1 MPDIK
6 YISQVTLPGSGGT
19 YNIKDAS
26 AWTAIGDLWST
37 IGQGALELVVLGPT
51 EQLPTASESTKG
63 KIYLKP
69 DTTHNPSTNDVYDEY
84 VTVKKGSDTNPS
96 YVWEKIGNTDV
107 NLSDYSLNTHRH
119 TVDISIGVNSHS
131 YTPEGTVSKPDF
143 VGTSFNS
150 TGSYTPKGT
159 VATATTENKSATVSV
174 TSGTATYTPAGSV
187 TRPEFTGIEGNVS
200 VSGTVNNVTSSGTAA
215 ETGGHTHSIGGTKK
229 YLHSTSVPTGFST
242 TAVLTDV
249 STSKLNTTTITGTNG
264 TIDIHDTPT
273 LVTTAYGSAS
283 GWNKGS
289 ASNWTFSV
297 APDSEILTIGGG
309 NGEAPSLT
317 ITNVSVGTSLTAG
330 EVKKVAKVAS
340 SATTVATGSVS
351 TGGTGATVAISA
363 GSTTNAYT
371 GINASAPSFTLNDTA
386 SGGSA
391 VITSVNAS
399 TGSAGAHEHTVSV
412 NVGSIT
418 VRSTGKFTPDG
429 SISQPTFNGT
439 GVRLVT
445 GNIEVPATYKFEGT
459 TETITVSG
467 TATGNVSQPK
477 FTGKAATLS
486 HAVTGNGEKKT
497 SAAQASA

>member
-1 MPDIK
+1 MADIK

-26 AWTAIGDLWST
+26 AWSAIGNLWSV
-37 IGQGALELVVLGPT
+37 INQGALELVVWKSG
-51 EQLPTASESTKG
+51 ELPDASAGTMG
-63 KIYLKP
+63 KIYLTP

-84 VTVKKGSDTNPS
+84 VTVDKGSGTPR

-107 NLSDYSLNTHRH
+107 NLSNYSLNTHKH
-119 TVDISIGVNSHS
+119 TVDINIGVNSHS
-131 YTPEGTVSKPDF
+131 YTPEGTVEKPTF
-143 VGTSFNS
+143 SGTTFTS

-159 VATATTENKSATVSV
+159 VAIVTTENKTAAVSV
-174 TSGTATYTPAGSV
+174 TSGIATYTPAGTV

-200 VSGTVNNVTSSGTAA
+200 VSGTVNNVTSSGTTSSA
-215 ETGGHTHSIGGTKK
+215 GGHTHSMGGTKK

-283 GWNKGS
+283 DWNKGS

-297 APDSEILTIGGG
+297 APDSEILTIDGG
-309 NGEAPSLT
+309 NGTAPELT
-317 ITNVSVGTSLTAG
+317 ITNVSVGTSLEAG
-330 EVKKVAKVAS
+330 DVKKVAKVAS

-351 TGGTGATVAISA
+351 AGGSGATIAISA
-363 GSTTNAYT
+363 GSTANAYT
-371 GINASAPSFTLNDTA
+371 GISSSTASFTLNDTA
-386 SGGSA
+386 SNGSA
-391 VITSVNAS
+391 VITSVDAS

-412 NVGSIT
+412 SVGSIT
-418 VRSTGKFTPDG
+418 VQSTGKFTPDG

-439 GVRLVT
+439 GVHLVT

-459 TETITVSG
+459 AGDVSVSG
-467 TATGNVSQPK
+467 TATGTVSQPK
-477 FTGKAATLS
+477 FTGKEATLS
-486 HAVTGNGEKKT
+486 HKVTGNGEKTT
-497 SAAQASA
+497 SAAQAGA

>member
-1 MPDIK
+1 MADTK
-6 YISQVTLPGSGGT
+6 YISQVTLPNSGGT
-19 YNIKDAS
+19 YSIKDAS
-26 AWTAIGDLWST
+26 AWTAIGKLWSV
-37 IGQGALELVVLGPT
+37 INQGALELEVLGSSA
-51 EQLPTASESTKG
+51 QLPTASESTKG

-69 DTTHNPSTNDVYDEY
+69 HTTHDPNEKDVYDEY
-84 VTVKKGSDTNPS
+84 VTVKKGENS
-96 YVWEKIGNTDV
+96 YEWEKIGNTDV
-107 NLSDYSLNTHRH
+107 NLSNYSVKSHTH
-119 TVDISIGVNSHS
+119 TVGVNIGVDSHS
-131 YTPEGTVSKPDF
+131 YTPAGTVTQPTF
-143 VGTSFNS
+143 TGTKFDSSGN
-150 TGSYTPKGT
+150 YTPKGT
-159 VATATTENKSATVSV
+159 VTATTENKTTTVSA
-174 TSGTATYTPAGSV
+174 TSGTATYTPAGTV
-187 TRPEFTGIEGNVS
+187 TQPEFTGIEGNVS
-200 VSGTVNNVTSSGTAA
+200 VSGTVNNVTSSGTASSA
-215 ETGGHTHSIGGTKK
+215 GGHTHSMGGTKK

-317 ITNVSVGTSLTAG
+317 ITNVSVGTSLEAG
-330 EVKKVAKVAS
+330 TVKKVAKVAS

-412 NVGSIT
+412 SVGSIT
-418 VRSTGKFTPDG
+418 VQSTGKFTPDG

-459 TETITVSG
+459 AATITVSG
-467 TATGNVSQPK
+467 TAIGTVSQPE
-477 FTGKAATLS
+477 FTGKAATMS
-486 HAVTGNGEKKT
+486 HKVTGNGTKT
-497 SAAQASA
+497 TSEASA